1 MSEEDIVKTLRQIA
15 RMLGQALAPLEQTKR
30 ELEEVFGKELL
41 RSLYSLPVKQQPSLD
56 EMLESI
62 KSSLG
67 LEDEN
72 LDEYLRKRFG
82 TSRNSDKP

>member
-1 MSEEDIVKTLRQIA
+1 
-15 RMLGQALAPLEQTKR
+15 MLGQALAPLEQTKR
-30 ELEEVFGKELL
+30 ELEEVFSKDILK
-41 RSLYSLPVKQQPSLD
+41 SLYSLPVKQQPSID

>member
-1 MSEEDIVKTLRQIA
+1 
-15 RMLGQALAPLEQTKR
+15 MLGQALAPLEQTKR